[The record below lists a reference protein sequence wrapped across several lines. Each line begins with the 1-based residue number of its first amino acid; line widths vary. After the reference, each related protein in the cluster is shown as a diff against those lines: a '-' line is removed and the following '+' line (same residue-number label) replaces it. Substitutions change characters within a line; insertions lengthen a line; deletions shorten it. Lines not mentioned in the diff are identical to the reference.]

1 MSSSSPNTPAT
12 DLRVSAYD
20 RAAGLLVSLL
30 VIVGCFV
37 LVLVLLWLANR
48 AIHDNYVPP
57 VELIEEPGGRADHA
71 LGMARELEEP
81 GVEELADVERPQ
93 LADSLA
99 AVTTTVTAQPAT
111 LDEML
116 GDNDQV
122 GRGSGQGDSH
132 AAGPGGEGDPEVIP
146 RWQRWDIDFTTSS
159 VNAYAR
165 QLDFFGIEL
174 AAFAGGPQVHYA
186 KNLAAAKPQVR
197 VVDGGGDERLCFFD
211 PTGRTPEFDG
221 QLLAK
226 AGVDT
231 TGRIVATFYPAALEN
246 KLALLEQEAADG
258 RELKDIRRTVFVV
271 QSVGGG
277 YEFVVDR
284 QEYR

>member
-1 MSSSSPNTPAT
+1 MTASPPNSPPA

-20 RAAGLLVSLL
+20 RVAGLLVSLL
-30 VIVGCFV
+30 VIVGFFV
-37 LVLVLLWLANR
+37 VVLVLLWLANR

-57 VELIEEPGGRADHA
+57 VELIEEPSGRADHA
-71 LGMARELEEP
+71 PGLARELEEP
-81 GVEELADVERPQ
+81 GVEELADIQRPQ

-122 GRGSGQGDSH
+122 GRGSGQGDSR
-132 AAGPGGEGDPEVIP
+132 AGGPGGEGDPEVIP

-159 VNAYAR
+159 ASAYAR
-165 QLDFFGIEL
+165 QLDFFGVEL
-174 AAFAGGPQVHYA
+174 AAFGGGPQVHYA

-197 VVDGGGDERLCFFD
+197 IVDGGGDERLCFYD
-211 PTGRTPEFDG
+211 PTGRTPLFDG
-221 QLLAK
+221 ELLAK
-226 AGVDT
+226 AGVDV

-246 KLALLEQEAADG
+246 QLAVLERAAAGG
-258 RELKDIRRTVFVV
+258 RALKDIRRTVFVV
-271 QSVGGG
+271 QSVGDG